1 MKFCRE
7 ELKIIK
13 DLIADKL
20 DSLCVPT
27 VPHNTGA
34 KELAYLALDKF
45 ENESSDNIKWY
56 QIILKKIIVEM
67 VDMNGN

>member
-1 MKFCRE
+1 MKLCRE
-7 ELKIIK
+7 ELRIIK
-13 DLIADKL
+13 DLLADKL
-20 DSLCVPT
+20 DNLCTPT

-34 KELAYLALDKF
+34 KELAYLALDNF

-56 QIILKKIIVEM
+56 QIILRKIIAEM